1 MMGAVAMGLERDLES
16 ACRSFVAPT
25 LGGLIEPE
33 APLVPLYDE
42 LFGVYRR
49 LRTDMR
55 PVWRDLAR
63 SRETNHE
70 EWSRRPLWEKVQEWF
85 SWILRN
91 QA

>member
-1 MMGAVAMGLERDLES
+1 MMGAVATGLERDLES
-16 ACRSFVAPT
+16 ASRSFVKPT

-33 APLVPLYDE
+33 ASLVPLCDE

-63 SRETNHE
+63 SRGLMQE
-70 EWSRRPLWEKVQEWF
+70 ERVPV
-85 SWILRN
+85 
-91 QA
+91 